1 MANKK
6 TAIEKAEQDWQYM
19 KDYAKKHP
27 LVYKQKTI
35 VQVLEDREERSKS
48 QQIDNSKEWL
58 IEAKR

>member
-27 LVYKQKTI
+27 LDVKKPKSIAQI
-35 VQVLEDREERSKS
+35 LADREERSKS
-48 QQIDNSKEWL
+48 QHIDNSKE
-58 IEAKR
+58 

>member
-27 LVYKQKTI
+27 LRYKQKT
-35 VQVLEDREERSKS
+35 VA
-48 QQIDNSKEWL
+48 QIL
-58 IEAKR
+58 IERKVREK